1 MTTYLCMDC
10 NEMFDEDDPHCPKC
24 GSENI
29 KSLHRDGNF
38 ICKDCDETF
47 ETDDP
52 QCPNCGSGNVEPDE

>member
-1 MTTYLCMDC
+1 M
-10 NEMFDEDDPHCPKC
+10 KC
-24 GSENI
+24 LTRMIPTAQNAGQENI